1 MLNKLWALS
10 MVMFIST
17 AAVAA
22 DNKIYIEQVGD
33 GLNLSVT
40 QTGSTNRVGTSNE
53 ISTLTGDGQTVDIT
67 QTGDTNSIDIN
78 VTGDDAT
85 LELSQTGSG
94 NELILNCG
102 DTTSCAT
109 AEIRSLITGDNNSTT
124 FTGNASDLKYIENT
138 NGDYN
143 TSVITMTGSNG
154 TILSTLTGSSN
165 QVTINQSATDML
177 GSQITMEMT
186 GSNNLVDVTQDGTE
200 QQVLDITTDGD
211 NQTINIHQSN

>member
-33 GLNLSVT
+33 GLNLTAT

-53 ISTLTGDGQTVDIT
+53 RSTLTGNGQTVDIT
-67 QTGDTNSIDIN
+67 QTGDGNSIDMN

-102 DTTSCAT
+102 DTTACAS

-124 FTGNASDLKYIENT
+124 FTGNASDLKYIENV

-143 TSVITMTGSNG
+143 TSVITMTGTNG

-177 GSQITMEMT
+177 GSQITMDMT
-186 GSNNLVDVTQDGTE
+186 GSNNIVDVLQEGTE

-211 NQTINIHQSN
+211 NQTITIHQSN